1 MYDDMKYKSI
11 GSLITDI
18 QQESRYLSYLGDKE
32 EILKHTRKIHELTSI
47 LLHRL

>member
-1 MYDDMKYKSI
+1 MYDDTKYKSI

-18 QQESRYLSYLGDKE
+18 QQESRYLSYLSDKE